1 MTLILQSIGLS
12 ALVTLAFYPLAATDW
27 AKEQNAVA
35 VRANAVAQC
44 VGEMAMRKVQRTC
57 KQQEQQQ

>member
-1 MTLILQSIGLS
+1 MNLVLQSIGLS
-12 ALVTLAFYPLAATDW
+12 ALVKLAFYPLAYIPA
-27 AKEQNAVA
+27 AAEQNAVA

-44 VGEMAMRKVQRTC
+44 VGEVAMRKVQRTC